1 MCLLCDFQN
10 NNDEESK
17 NHYQHFHWST
27 KTIIFLRNYLPP
39 MQKIDTQGA
48 AIIVKFIFKVV
59 DKKNHGFVNTSQ
71 KVGEAN
77 NHLPMNV
84 LQKK

>member
-17 NHYQHFHWST
+17 NYYKHFDWST

-39 MQKIDTQGA
+39 MQKIDTQGTPM
-48 AIIVKFIFKVV
+48 IVKFIFKFV
-59 DKKNHGFVNTSQ
+59 DKKNHCFVSASH
-71 KVGEAN
+71 KVGGAN
-77 NHLPMNV
+77 NHLPMKV